1 MFGKLAFLFK
11 SKIAIAAVGAV
22 LVAGAGTTAVL
33 AASGVP
39 LPLISQGQGQHAD
52 DQHNNHDD
60 GDKNDDQQDMNEAE
74 GTISS
79 IDAGHSSFVLKTA
92 KGATVSV
99 VVDTKTVFDGR
110 AHSFGDLKVGMS
122 VEVHGNHQSD
132 GTLTAARV
140 HGEDNSASDDH
151 SSDGASSGSS
161 TPGTDDHSGAS
172 GSSTPG
178 ASGSDDS
185 VPHN

>member
-1 MFGKLAFLFK
+1 MLGKLAFLFK
-11 SKIAIAAVGAV
+11 SKLAIAIVGAI
-22 LVAGAGTTAVL
+22 LVAGVGTTAVL

-39 LPLISQGQGQHAD
+39 LPIISQGQGQHAD
-52 DQHNNHDD
+52 DQHNGHDD
-60 GDKNDDQQDMNEAE
+60 GDNDDQNDKNEAE

-99 VVDTKTVFDGR
+99 VVDSKTVFDGH
-110 AHSFGDLKVGMS
+110 AHSLNDLKVGMS
-122 VEVHGNHQSD
+122 VEVHGNPQSD
-132 GTLTAARV
+132 GTLMATRV
-140 HGEDNSASDDH
+140 HSDDENSSDDH
-151 SSDGASSGSS
+151 SSDGSSSS
-161 TPGTDDHSGAS
+161 SSNSGTDDHS

>member
-1 MFGKLAFLFK
+1 MLGKLAFLFK

-52 DQHNNHDD
+52 DQHNGHDD
-60 GDKNDDQQDMNEAE
+60 GDNDDQNDKNEAE

-79 IDAGHSSFVLKTA
+79 IDAGHSRFVLKTA

-99 VVDTKTVFDGR
+99 AVNSKTVFDGH
-110 AHSFGDLKVGMS
+110 AHSFSDLKVGMS
-122 VEVHGNHQSD
+122 VEVHGTPQSD
-132 GTLTAARV
+132 GTLTATRV
-140 HGEDNSASDDH
+140 HGEDESSSDDH
-151 SSDGASSGSS
+151 GSDGASSGGS